1 MYGMKID
8 LDELNKTID
17 YVKKNLD
24 KHESID
30 ESFLAPINQIKE
42 NEKIKKNLKTQNVKI
57 AFYDNKFKNFHLCD
71 YYDLRCEK
79 INLNTK
85 DRAKLISQE
94 LEINK
99 NKVIFLSKTLKDKKW
114 YFEHLENS
122 TESKTI
128 SINKNIQILK
138 LMEILNFLQIK
149 KIKKLIF

>member
-1 MYGMKID
+1 MPKINGNEIRPGNV
-8 LDELNKTID
+8 LEHEGGLWAAIKID

-30 ESFLAPINQIKE
+30 ESFLAPINYIKE

-85 DRAKLISQE
+85 NMVNMDI
-94 LEINK
+94 
-99 NKVIFLSKTLKDKKW
+99 
-114 YFEHLENS
+114 
-122 TESKTI
+122 TE
-128 SINKNIQILK
+128 
-138 LMEILNFLQIK
+138 LNFELGNEEEQQK
-149 KIKKLIF
+149 TMKNVRYLFEKFLL